1 MVEKYRY
8 RDRERST
15 KVVVAQLSKIKLI
28 FEQLFEFTK
37 NLQYSEH
44 YFSFLKFL

>member
-15 KVVVAQLSKIKLI
+15 KVVVVQQSEMKLI
-28 FEQLFEFTK
+28 FEQLFDI
-37 NLQYSEH
+37 Y
-44 YFSFLKFL
+44 